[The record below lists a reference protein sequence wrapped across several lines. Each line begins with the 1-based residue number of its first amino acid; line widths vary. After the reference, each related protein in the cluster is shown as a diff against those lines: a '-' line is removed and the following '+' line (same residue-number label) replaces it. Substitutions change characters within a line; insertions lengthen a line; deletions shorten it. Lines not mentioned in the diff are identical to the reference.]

1 MEYSKDIKGL
11 LKSNEAIADL
21 WINEDAT
28 EWHTYEVIGMTKI
41 SREEVLGYGEVVDF
55 ESFENPLSPE
65 MTVTA
70 PIEVVETKNTI
81 VKNGTK

>member
-1 MEYSKDIKGL
+1 MKYSKDIKEL
-11 LKSNEAIADL
+11 LKSNEVISDL

-28 EWHTYEVIGMTKI
+28 EWYTSEKIGMTKI

-55 ESFENPLSPE
+55 ENLEDSLNPDME
-65 MTVTA
+65 VTA